1 MGYSVKK
8 WSDVE
13 NSGGQRLR
21 GGGIVSLD
29 AKGRLAIPSR
39 IRERLQGDSEGALVL
54 TVNPMD
60 RALWLYPMRRWE
72 TIELKLDALSDF
84 ERESRRIKQVMQG
97 YAEEC
102 RCDAGGR
109 LLIPQTLRGI
119 AGLKNQVALLGQG
132 HRIELWD
139 EKLWTQQ
146 MEQWLRETRE
156 NRKQPSE
163 ALQSLSL

>member
-1 MGYSVKK
+1 M
-8 WSDVE
+8 E
-13 NSGGQRLR
+13 NSGNQRFR

-29 AKGRLAIPSR
+29 DKGRLAIPSR
-39 IRERLQGDSEGALVL
+39 IRERLQDDSDGALVL

-60 RALWLYPMRRWE
+60 LTLWLYPMRRWKM
-72 TIELKLDALSDF
+72 IEPKLDTLSDF
-84 ERESRRIKQVMQG
+84 ELVSRRIKQFMQG

-119 AGLKNQVALLGQG
+119 AGLKKQVTLLGQG
-132 HRIELWD
+132 HRLELWD
-139 EKLWTQQ
+139 EERWTQQ
-146 MEQWLRETRE
+146 IEQWLQEIPE
-156 NRKQPSE
+156 NQKQLSE